1 MKIQIWS
8 DYVCPFCYIGKK
20 QMELAI
26 ASLGIQETVSIEMR
40 AFELD
45 PHAPKTFEGKI
56 EALLAKKYGMSL
68 EQAKAGNERIA
79 RMAEAAGLSIN
90 FENMKYTNTFDAHRL
105 TKYAAEKGLEKDF
118 LEALLKAYFEDSKL
132 ISDVDTL
139 IEVGVSVGLET
150 NALRKIIE
158 SDAYGDAVRSDEAL
172 AKKHGISSVPYFVID
187 DQYGVSG
194 AQSVERF
201 KEILTSRGNELF
213 QNANF

>member
-1 MKIQIWS
+1 MKIEIWS

-20 QMELAI
+20 QMELAVE
-26 ASLGIQETVSIEMR
+26 SLGIAEEVQIELR

-45 PHAPKTFEGKI
+45 PNAPKQVEGSI
-56 EALLAKKYGMSL
+56 ETLLAKKYGMSL

-79 RMAEAAGLSIN
+79 RMAESVGLNIN
-90 FENMKYTNTFDAHRL
+90 FENMQYTNTFDAHRVA
-105 TKYAAEKGLEKDF
+105 KHAKEKGVEKAFSD
-118 LEALLKAYFEDSKL
+118 ALLKAYFADSEL
-132 ISDVDTL
+132 ISDADTL
-139 IEVGVSVGLET
+139 IAVGMSVGLEQADIK
-150 NALRKIIE
+150 NILE

-172 AKKHGISSVPYFVID
+172 AKHHGISGVPYFVID

-213 QNANF
+213 